1 MKGIYN
7 QTCTTCYFNS
17 GLQMLYHIK
26 ECHAYIS
33 NYTGGNPDLIHIK
46 EAFSLLDSSGGDP
59 VILTKDTINS
69 LKVGD
74 GHQDVDEFLTTKFF
88 SHIGPTDI
96 SSLYFV
102 DTEKACCI
110 DNSGKYIDLSFN
122 EIPQSILILPMK
134 DISGQSLAGL
144 TEEYQKEVLV
154 SLDRCRGKSA
164 VKQHTIT
171 IPDQNRYLIV
181 KLNRYVSSVSGSK
194 FTQNKL
200 DNPVIAEDL
209 LTVGGVE
216 FTLRGIIH
224 HSGGVTGGHYVYH
237 LKTENKWTVFDD
249 SNVTSGVTID
259 DNTKNSGYVYLYER
273 VMAPTQAHTQ
283 APAGPGQP
291 PTFPGQAPTQAPTGL
306 AQAPAAVPAN
316 LTNFLTRQSISVNA
330 NWSIL
335 EPVQTIP
342 DEIKPYIGETKS
354 FVRAPAEFKGEY
366 EFLKVHGLAFLYD
379 NNMYIH
385 TAAEELYGVNGAFA
399 TKSAAKYLSLMYK
412 YTLPGR
418 KLALESAK
426 GLAKNTEAG
435 DSVETQL
442 GQIQGYLKR
451 IKVVMGQAFTQA
463 PTQAPTG
470 ALLPAPVHTPAPT
483 PTPHTLAPS
492 GPTQAPTP
500 HAPVH
505 TPAPAPTPHAP
516 APTPPTQAP
525 TKAQIT
531 CALCKLSIHHDATEC
546 AHCGASFVKPPA
558 VIVMRHG
565 VRADFP
571 RSSSRSSSLS
581 LCEQKDISNAW
592 FMLGTIL
599 GTTNTET
606 ERPYDTPLCEYTRPK
621 EAYNDISDR
630 FSQITRIVTSP
641 FVRCVQTAAAIAAQ
655 MPTEPEIFVNRNL
668 GEKYSTLRTY
678 TENNPIKRL
687 TFQELTSDELERVF
701 KQAYKDAGSKE
712 FKGKVMLREDP
723 KWNEFNDDRAWFNML
738 DTEIKKEIRQKGDG
752 TLLLITHGD
761 VARIINNHD
770 KDFDNTGIRLW
781 LLDYCGYYTNISEP
795 TKPDEFSTEWKAGK
809 FIISAAV
816 GQSINK

>member
-1 MKGIYN
+1 
-7 QTCTTCYFNS
+7 
-17 GLQMLYHIK
+17 MLYHIGQ
-26 ECHAYIS
+26 CRDYIT
-33 NYTGGNPDLIHIK
+33 NYTGKIPDLNHVK
-46 EAFSLLDSSGGDP
+46 TAFALLDSSGDGPVTLNEDTTTGLTVGGPGDQDATDF
-59 VILTKDTINS
+59 LNNRFFNH
-69 LKVGD
+69 VG
-74 GHQDVDEFLTTKFF
+74 QA
-88 SHIGPTDI
+88 DI
-96 SSLYFV
+96 SSLFFV
-102 DTEKACCI
+102 DEVKVTCR
-110 DNSGKYIDLSFN
+110 DNSGNDIYPDISQQPYPILS
-122 EIPQSILILPMK
+122 LPMK
-134 DISGQSLAGL
+134 DISGQTLTGL
-144 TEEYQKEVLV
+144 TVEYQKEEQVT
-154 SLDRCRGKSA
+154 LDRCKEKSFIA
-164 VKQHTIT
+164 VKKHTIT
-171 IPDQNRYLIV
+171 IPEKNHYLIV
-181 KLNRYVSSVSGSK
+181 SLKRFDK
-194 FTQNKL
+194 QNKL
-200 DNPVIAEDL
+200 KNLVIAEDH
-209 LTVGGVE
+209 LTVGEVK
-216 FTLRGIIH
+216 FTLRGIIY
-224 HSGGVTGGHYVYH
+224 HSGRVTDGHYVYH
-237 LKTENKWTVFDD
+237 LKTGDDWTTFNDKT
-249 SNVTSGVTID
+249 VTSGVPISEEI
-259 DNTKNSGYVYLYER
+259 KNSGYVYLYER
-273 VMAPTQAHTQ
+273 ELGSAAVPAQASAAVPAVPTQAS
-283 APAGPGQP
+283 
-291 PTFPGQAPTQAPTGL
+291 
-306 AQAPAAVPAN
+306 AAVPAN

-366 EFLKVHGLAFLYD
+366 EFLKVHGLAFLVGTD
-379 NNMYIH
+379 MFIH
-385 TAAEELYGVNGAFA
+385 EAAKQLYGDGGAF
-399 TKSAAKYLSLMYK
+399 TNKNAAKYLRLMYT

-418 KLALESAK
+418 KRALESAN
-426 GLAKNTEAG
+426 GLATNTEAG
-435 DSVETQL
+435 VSVQTQL
-442 GQIQGYLKR
+442 NKMQSYLNR
-451 IKVVMGQAFTQA
+451 IEVVMGLASTQA
-463 PTQAPTG
+463 LTG
-470 ALLPAPVHTPAPT
+470 ALLPAKT
-483 PTPHTLAPS
+483 PTRASTQAL
-492 GPTQAPTP
+492 TQAPTP
-500 HAPVH
+500 
-505 TPAPAPTPHAP
+505 PAPAPTPPAP
-516 APTPPTQAP
+516 APTPPPQPLPP
-525 TKAQIT
+525 TPPAQPLPPPALDPSGQKDCKT
-531 CALCKLSIHHDATEC
+531 CTLLNNAGATHC
-546 AHCGASFVKPPA
+546 AACGASLEKPSA

-592 FMLGTIL
+592 AMLGKSL

-655 MPTEPEIFVNRNL
+655 LPNDLEIFVNRNL